1 MHKGNLRARPLTG
14 NEGMG
19 FVLLKFE
26 YNNNMTCIM
35 RCIQTLGTCLT
46 SVKHDTYDWLYR
58 SLFFRRFAMKLMALL
73 YVDLIVRQ
81 MILSAMCISVTRAR
95 VRLALRSGSTVASDV
110 QRTRGYC

>member
-1 MHKGNLRARPLTG
+1 
-14 NEGMG
+14 
-19 FVLLKFE
+19 
-26 YNNNMTCIM
+26 
-35 RCIQTLGTCLT
+35 
-46 SVKHDTYDWLYR
+46 
-58 SLFFRRFAMKLMALL
+58 MKLMALL